1 VLATVTASNI
11 LARREILSV
20 RCNHCGAPLEVGTQ
34 TRFVTC
40 QFCRS
45 QLEVKHTDS
54 AAFTEV
60 VQQIA
65 ESTKRM
71 AGNLKVIELQNE
83 LERLDR
89 EWEMKKELYY
99 VSGKYGSRSRP
110 SPVGAVMVGI
120 IGLVFMS
127 FWISTTSSIGA
138 PSFFPI
144 FGVIG
149 ICILIFNV
157 VSNLNKAESLKRAE
171 ETYEHQRTS
180 LLAQIDSAR
189 KH

>member
-1 VLATVTASNI
+1 MLATVAASNI
-11 LARREILSV
+11 LTLIEILSV

-45 QLEVKHTDS
+45 QLEVKHTAS

-65 ESTKRM
+65 ESTTNM
-71 AGNLKVIELQNE
+71 VSNLNVIELRNE
-83 LERLDR
+83 LRRLDR
-89 EWEMKKELYY
+89 EWEMKKERYY
-99 VSGKYGSRSRP
+99 VSGESGSRSRP
-110 SPVGAVMVGI
+110 SSGGAIALGI
-120 IGLVFMS
+120 VAAIGV
-127 FWISTTSSIGA
+127 
-138 PSFFPI
+138 I
-144 FGVIG
+144 FGIPILLSSREAFFIKINFVVCIG
-149 ICILIFNV
+149 FLFFYALSIF
-157 VSNLNKAESLKRAE
+157 KKLKGLERAE

>member
-1 VLATVTASNI
+1 MAAKFIQLVLRPAVQA
-11 LARREILSV
+11 AQERYFGKHQAV
-20 RCNHCGAPLEVGTQ
+20 AGAPE
-34 TRFVTC
+34 RDPF
-40 QFCRS
+40 
-45 QLEVKHTDS
+45 TDDEN
-54 AAFTEV
+54 AFTEV
-60 VQQIA
+60 AQQIP
-65 ESTKRM
+65 ESTNRM

-99 VSGKYGSRSRP
+99 VSGKHGSRSRP
-110 SPVGAVMVGI
+110 SPVGAVVVGI

-171 ETYEHQRTS
+171 ETYEHQRSS